1 MYGTLVGTVWG
12 TSPLIF
18 NREILFSMVVFLP
31 SDGVQLA
38 VGSGKSVDKIELFLQ
53 CLPAGSEL
61 GDSEFCS
68 RMSPL
73 APSSALLRLIKN
85 PPDYVTYH
93 FLSSM

>member
-18 NREILFSMVVFLP
+18 NKDILFNMVAFLLAG
-31 SDGVQLA
+31 GVQLA
-38 VGSGKSVDKIELFLQ
+38 VSSGKSVDKIELFLQ
-53 CLPAGSEL
+53 CLPAGFEL

-73 APSSALLRLIKN
+73 APSSALPKLIKN
-85 PPDYVTYH
+85 PPDLVI
-93 FLSSM
+93 